1 MDMYNQLKKTEK
13 LLRDYDNLHF
23 KVDLIIHKYFDNN
36 FKVDR
41 IYYDEG
47 FGTIEVLGFNEYRPT
62 YTFPAECL
70 YLPDDE
76 VEEVILKHK
85 KKVEEFDKLLNEAA
99 DLITKT
105 EKLLKEMDNED
116 GEDEVIK

>member
-13 LLRDYDNLHF
+13 LLRDYDNLRF

-47 FGTIEVLGFNEYRPT
+47 FRTIEVLGFNDYKPT

-70 YLPDDE
+70 FL
-76 VEEVILKHK
+76 HK

-99 DLITKT
+99 DLIAKT

-116 GEDEVIK
+116 GENEVIK